1 MRHKYDRELKFENIL
16 DQPGIWVEFEQDR
29 NTFIYER
36 TEARYVIPFSKDCVV
51 DLNTG
56 KSYTINELNIDNSDM
71 RYYWMLVY
79 AFNNNMI

>member
-1 MRHKYDRELKFENIL
+1 M
-16 DQPGIWVEFEQDR
+16 G
-29 NTFIYER
+29 YER
-36 TEARYVIPFSKDCVV
+36 TGARYVIPFSKDCIV

-79 AFNNNMI
+79 VFNDNII